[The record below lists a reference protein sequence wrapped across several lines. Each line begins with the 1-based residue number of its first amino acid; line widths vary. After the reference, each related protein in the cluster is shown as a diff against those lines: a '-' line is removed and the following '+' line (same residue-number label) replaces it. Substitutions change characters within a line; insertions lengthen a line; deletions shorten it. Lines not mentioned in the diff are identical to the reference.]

1 MGYIQDTIFA
11 PSTAIGGAIAIIRI
25 SGPRAGDAE
34 KLLGRR
40 ITDKPG
46 RLLFTQIRSDDE
58 VIDDVMAVFF
68 RGPHSYTGEDMLEI
82 NCHGGPRTVQRIL
95 QLLSACG
102 FRPAEGGEFT
112 RRAFL
117 NGKMDLSQA
126 EAVMDIITADA
137 EKSRK
142 IALEQLHGSVS
153 RAVHSAEQSLLDAL
167 AAMDA
172 AIDYPEEVEE
182 DCMEGLPDQLADAEH
197 AIRELIANG
206 RAGRVLRDG
215 ARVVILGKPNVGKS
229 SILNAF
235 AGRDRAIVTAIAGTT
250 RDILDEKI
258 VFDGVPVRLIDTA
271 GVHGTDN
278 EVEQIGIDRAMDEVG
293 KADVILA
300 VYDCSTPRSKED
312 FDLIETARNSGHE
325 WILVGNKC
333 DKPHPLDPDSLFV
346 SAKTGEGLE
355 QLKGEIIKK
364 VMPGET
370 EDLCITNER
379 HLLALEKALQA
390 VTAAEEG
397 TEIDC
402 IATDIRTALHHLGSI
417 TGSDVDADV
426 IDRIFEKF
434 CVGK

>member
-1 MGYIQDTIFA
+1 MTKTITAFDTETTGLNTQSDHIVELGLVKFDSESFKILGEKKWYI
-11 PSTAIGGAIAIIRI
+11 
-25 SGPRAGDAE
+25 
-34 KLLGRR
+34 
-40 ITDKPG
+40 KPG
-46 RLLFTQIRSDDE
+46 CDFEMTAGAQEITGLTKEFILENGVLLTSIWDEALEFIGDDDILSYNGNHFDVPMLYNNLTRNGLSFDFE
-58 VIDDVMAVFF
+58 HRTFYDSLVIERKRNSLKLGDVYK
-68 RGPHSYTGEDMLEI
+68 RYTGEDMLEI

-278 EVEQIGIDRAMDEVG
+278 EVEQIGIDRAMDEALQRG
-293 KADVILA
+293 
-300 VYDCSTPRSKED
+300 
-312 FDLIETARNSGHE
+312 
-325 WILVGNKC
+325 
-333 DKPHPLDPDSLFV
+333 LDP
-346 SAKTGEGLE
+346 
-355 QLKGEIIKK
+355 EI
-364 VMPGET
+364 
-370 EDLCITNER
+370 
-379 HLLALEKALQA
+379 LQA
-390 VTAAEEG
+390 PEVTEE
-397 TEIDC
+397 ELEELVLNMD
-402 IATDIRTALHHLGSI
+402 DD
-417 TGSDVDADV
+417 SDDV
-426 IDRIFEKF
+426 
-434 CVGK
+434 